1 LISFNLKQK
10 LKGRKFYFGLLK
22 WSFLTM
28 SVSIF
33 SSNLIVELSTKKF
46 VYSAIDSLPKNKVG
60 LLLGTSKYRKGGGI
74 NPYYEYR
81 LVACIEL
88 LKKGKIEYIIVS
100 GDNRLVEY
108 NEPVQMRDDLIKMG
122 VPSHIIY
129 LDYAGFRTLDSVVRS
144 KEIFGQTS
152 ITIISQAFH
161 NKRAIFIAKFK
172 NIDAI
177 AYNAQDL
184 TPALGF
190 KVQFRELFARVKL
203 MIDLFLIDKQPK
215 YLGEKIIIGN

>member
-1 LISFNLKQK
+1 
-10 LKGRKFYFGLLK
+10 
-22 WSFLTM
+22 M